1 MKNLF
6 TSENLEDIF
15 KKNKLA
21 FVCAFSI
28 GVLISIIP
36 YINKLIEDLK
46 VERLIEKERQKV
58 SLIFI
63 SSIFKRNKNYLGT
76 YNFKSLKNLTKK
88 DVVCLG
94 GISKYNIKK
103 VSRLNCFGI
112 AGISYFE

>member
-46 VERLIEKERQKV
+46 VERLIEKERQM
-58 SLIFI
+58 
-63 SSIFKRNKNYLGT
+63 IFKEKE
-76 YNFKSLKNLTKK
+76 K
-88 DVVCLG
+88 
-94 GISKYNIKK
+94 
-103 VSRLNCFGI
+103 
-112 AGISYFE
+112 